1 MAMVRKLEMEEL
13 IMKTKCVVLIVFC
26 LMICSAVPAF
36 AGYDHSTCVRNLEAQ
51 GLAGPDSVCLPGTF
65 TNSSSAH
72 QFCAPQ
78 GPYVPIQGAQ
88 CVNKKTGER
97 TVIRMAHASVDI
109 TACQMKGRDWTLSYC
124 YTCCAEAN

>member
-1 MAMVRKLEMEEL
+1 
-13 IMKTKCVVLIVFC
+13 MKTKSVVLMMLC
-26 LMICSAVPAF
+26 LMVCGAVPAF

-51 GLAGPDSVCLPGTF
+51 GLGGPDNICLPGTF
-65 TNSSSAH
+65 TGSSSAH

-88 CVNKKTGER
+88 CLNRQTGER
-97 TVIRMAHASVDI
+97 TVIRMSNPSADMM
-109 TACQMKGRDWTLSYC
+109 ACQMKGRDWTFSYC